1 MNLLLYCIGGVTWDL
16 VPDLGVQ
23 LSLLLLL
30 HTQRKG
36 KLKPAKD

>member
-23 LSLLLLL
+23 LSLLL